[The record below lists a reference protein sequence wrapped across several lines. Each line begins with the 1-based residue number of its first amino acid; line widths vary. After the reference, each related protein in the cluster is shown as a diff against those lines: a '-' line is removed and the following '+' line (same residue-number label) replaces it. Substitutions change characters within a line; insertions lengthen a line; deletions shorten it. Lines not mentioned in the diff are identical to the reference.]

1 MMDEEE
7 KKRRLHVLEKI
18 NPFISSSVGDPR
30 ARSYPHVEAINKR
43 SYDGLCRLIGQKA
56 INPDLSAAGLV
67 TGEVGEG
74 KTHLL
79 GRILEFCRNENNAYA
94 FAYIQPIE
102 DPEQPYRYLLREIT
116 ANLFQSIHARSRV
129 TFIEKLTAKI
139 FAECIDA
146 VLCNSASPDRKKIR
160 ERLKKDP
167 LVLITEPQLSQS
179 RMMAQLEPVAAA
191 MLRGSMPR
199 LAENFIPVLLKCR
212 NRHTRQPAMRWLKGN
227 LVDTDDQKLLG
238 ISGSFNFSLQ
248 ASEQHARDLIES
260 FGEIMA
266 RYGESAVI
274 CFDRLENLDQPQ
286 QVHALGKMVEFLVD
300 SVKGMLPVACF
311 REIAWE
317 DRFKNQLNQHVV
329 TRLETNRFY
338 LQGCLP
344 EQAVELV
351 RSRLK
356 TLFGDN
362 ELFPFEES
370 NLLETFKAGG
380 IQSPRRFITQANV
393 ILNSILGMAPQAV
406 SVYDQIK
413 AEYDRQFES
422 AMADID
428 RLEPDRSR
436 LRRALLLYFESL
448 PPSAPFRIENLKNL
462 VQKDKY
468 VDFMCRIVYSEGKSA
483 DALFIIDT
491 EEHHLSVSAA
501 LKRGVDFF
509 EKFPDGKA
517 IYIRDL
523 RSPFPEGSKWP
534 ETNKI
539 RIQFEAMGGSFLFF
553 DKQQVAAWYALALL
567 SYSIKEGDIAITDAY
582 HTIRPATWNE
592 FLSVA
597 SQILHKDGHQ
607 AFKIFDDELLY
618 EKKGEGADGLTLRA
632 QDIAGKCVELLR
644 ASGGMMMLTT
654 DRLAEDLKAGGFDVK
669 RDQVLS
675 AVSCFRDRFE
685 IVPSKDRVIVL
696 LKKDWLYAQR

>member
-1 MMDEEE
+1 
-7 KKRRLHVLEKI
+7 
-18 NPFISSSVGDPR
+18 
-30 ARSYPHVEAINKR
+30 VEAINKKT
-43 SYDGLCRLIGQKA
+43 YDGLCRLIRQKA
-56 INPDLSAAGLV
+56 IIPDLNAAGLV

-79 GRILEFCRNENNAYA
+79 GRILEFCRNENNAHA

-102 DPEQPYRYLLREIT
+102 DSEQPYRYLLREIT

-146 VLCNSASPDRKKIR
+146 VLRNSASPGRKKIR
-160 ERLKKDP
+160 ERLKKNP

-179 RMMAQLEPVAAA
+179 RMIAQLEPMAAA

-212 NRHTRQPAMRWLKGN
+212 NRNTRQPAMRWLKGN
-227 LVDTDDQKLLG
+227 LVETDDQKLLG

-286 QVHALGKMVEFLVD
+286 QVHALGKMVELLVD

-338 LQGCLP
+338 VQGCLP

-351 RSRLK
+351 RSRLN
-356 TLFGDN
+356 TLFGDR
-362 ELFPFEES
+362 ELYPFEES

-380 IQSPRRFITQANV
+380 VQSPRRFITQANEM
-393 ILNSILGMAPQAV
+393 LNTILGMAPEAISV
-406 SVYDQIK
+406 SDQIK

-422 AMADID
+422 AVADID

-436 LRRALLLYFESL
+436 LRRALSLYFESL
-448 PPSAPFRIENLKNL
+448 PLSAPYRVENLKIL

-468 VDFMCRIVYSEGKSA
+468 VDFMCRIVYSNDRSA
-483 DALFIIDT
+483 NAVFIIDT
-491 EEHHLSVSAA
+491 EEHHRSVSAA
-501 LKRGVDFF
+501 LRRGIDFF

-517 IYIRDL
+517 FYIRDM
-523 RSPFPEGSKWP
+523 RSPFPESSKWP

-539 RIQFEAMGGSFLFF
+539 RTQFESMGGRIIFF
-553 DKQQVAAWYALALL
+553 NKQQAAAWYALALL
-567 SYSIKEGDIAITDAY
+567 SYSVKEGDIAITDSFY
-582 HTIRPATWNE
+582 SIRPAKWDE

-607 AFKIFDDELLY
+607 AFKAFDDELLH
-618 EKKGEGADGLTLRA
+618 EKKTPDKPGLTSDVLE
-632 QDIAGKCVELLR
+632 IAFKCAELLR
-644 ASGGMMMLTT
+644 TSGGMMMLTT
-654 DRLAEDLKAGGFDVK
+654 DRLAKDLNAAGLNVNK
-669 RDQVLS
+669 DQVLS
-675 AVSCFRDRFE
+675 AVSRFRDRFE

-696 LKKDWLYAQR
+696 LKKDWLNAQR